1 MRALTYHGAHD
12 VKVDTVP
19 DPTIEAADDII
30 LRVTATAICGSD
42 LHLYRGKIPTVEHGD
57 IFGHEF
63 MGVVE
68 EVGSQV
74 TAVQK
79 GDRVV
84 IPFVIACGSCF
95 FCQMDLFAACETTN
109 TGRGA
114 ILNKKSIPPGAALF
128 GFSHLYGGVPG
139 GQAEDVR
146 VPNANT
152 GPFKVPGTLADEKV
166 LFLSDILPTAFQAV
180 MNTEIGAGSS
190 IAIYGAGPVGLLSA
204 ACARM
209 LGAERIFM
217 VDHHQYRLDYA
228 QRTYG
233 VIPINFDED
242 DDPADTIIRQTKG
255 MRGVDGVVDAVGF
268 EAKGSTTE
276 TILTNLKMEG
286 SSGKALRQ
294 CIAAVRRGGVVSVP
308 GVYAGFIHGF
318 LFGDAFDKG
327 LTFKMGQTHVQRY
340 LPELLEHIEL
350 GHLQPDAII
359 THRMS
364 LEQAAEG
371 YKIFDKK
378 EDDCRKVILTPGSP
392 EIPLTETETET
403 VTQTGT
409 VTGIP

>member
-12 VKVDTVP
+12 VKVDTVA
-19 DPTIEAADDII
+19 DPVLEQADDII

-63 MGVVE
+63 MGIVE
-68 EVGSQV
+68 DTGSAV
-74 TAVQK
+74 TAVQR

-84 IPFVIACGSCF
+84 IPFVIACGECF
-95 FCQMDLFAACETTN
+95 FCNLDLYAACETTN

-114 ILNKKSIPPGAALF
+114 IMNKKAIPPGAALF
-128 GFSHLYGGVPG
+128 GFSHLYGGIPG
-139 GQAEDVR
+139 GQAEYVR
-146 VPNANT
+146 VPKANT
-152 GPFKVPGTLADEKV
+152 GPFKVPGTLSDEKV
-166 LFLSDILPTAFQAV
+166 LFLSDILPTGYQAV
-180 MNTEIGAGSS
+180 LNTGIGQGSS
-190 IAIYGAGPVGLLSA
+190 IAIYGAGPVGLMA
-204 ACARM
+204 AAVARM
-209 LGAERIFM
+209 LGADQIFM
-217 VDHHQYRLDYA
+217 VDHHAYRLAYA
-228 QRTYG
+228 QATYG

-340 LPELLEHIEL
+340 LPELLEHIEAGRL
-350 GHLQPDAII
+350 APEAII
-359 THRMS
+359 SHRMS

-378 EDDCRKVILTPGSP
+378 QEDCRKVILTPGSS
-392 EIPLTETETET
+392 EIPLTETET

-409 VTGIP
+409 VTGIPAM

>member
-63 MGVVE
+63 MGIVE
-68 EVGSQV
+68 DTGSAV
-74 TAVQK
+74 TAVQR

-84 IPFVIACGSCF
+84 IPFVIACGECF
-95 FCQMDLFAACETTN
+95 FCQIDLFAACETTN

-114 ILNKKSIPPGAALF
+114 IMNKKAIPPGAALF
-128 GFSHLYGGVPG
+128 GFSHLYGGIPG
-139 GQAEDVR
+139 GQAEYVR
-146 VPNANT
+146 VPKANT

-180 MNTEIGAGSS
+180 TNTGIGQGSS
-190 IAIYGAGPVGLLSA
+190 IAIYGAGPVGLLCA
-204 ACARM
+204 AVARM

-217 VDHHQYRLDYA
+217 VDHHPYRLTYA

-242 DDPADTIIRQTKG
+242 DDPADTIIRQTPG

-276 TILTNLKMEG
+276 TILATLKLEG

-340 LPELLEHIEL
+340 LPELLEHIETGRL
-350 GHLQPDAII
+350 VPDAII
-359 THRMS
+359 SHRMS

-378 EDDCRKVILTPGSP
+378 QEDCRKVILTPGTTDIAVP
-392 EIPLTETETET
+392 EPEVGATA
-403 VTQTGT
+403 
-409 VTGIP
+409 PAM